1 MAYADIYNAANDTA
15 IFQPRC
21 IVATWI
27 QATAIVNESTGTP
40 NHIQRLDWANKVL
53 RGTLQIKPFT
63 LAELVLQDSS
73 IAANPGA
80 STDLQIQ
87 TQVGNILGTLL
98 EIG

>member
-1 MAYADIYNAANDTA
+1 
-15 IFQPRC
+15 
-21 IVATWI
+21 VATWI

-40 NHIQRLDWANKVL
+40 NHTVRLDWANKIL
-53 RGTLQIKPFT
+53 RGTAQLQPKQ
-63 LAELVLQDSS
+63 LAALVLQDSG